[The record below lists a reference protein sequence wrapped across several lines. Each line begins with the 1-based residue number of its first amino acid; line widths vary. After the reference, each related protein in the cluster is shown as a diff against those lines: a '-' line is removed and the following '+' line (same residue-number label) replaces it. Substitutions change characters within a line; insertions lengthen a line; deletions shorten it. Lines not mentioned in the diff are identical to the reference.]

1 MQRYTVTGKINAK
14 PTDWLSFNYS
24 SKFIRNDYKKPSA
37 VDDNVFYH
45 NIAKR
50 WPMEPFLDP
59 NGHGM
64 SMAESLLQGGDYKT
78 QKDNLYQQ
86 FQLILEP
93 IKDWK
98 IFGELNYRTTTEF
111 LHKDVNQVT
120 KYDVNNNPWTNP
132 AEQSSVLEQ
141 ATKNNFFNP
150 NVYTEYFKELNGGH
164 AFKVMV
170 GFQAELNKYR
180 ELGASRTDMI
190 TSNLPTLNTST
201 GTDKITKGGYS
212 HWATAG
218 FFGRIN
224 YNYKERYLL
233 EVNARYDGTSRFSRD
248 NRWNVFPS
256 VSAGWNIA
264 REAFWEPYTDVVN
277 NLKFRGSWGE
287 LGNQNTTNLYPYYQ
301 LLNSQRTM
309 QTVIGC

>member
-170 GFQAELNKYR
+170 GFRRN
-180 ELGASRTDMI
+180 
-190 TSNLPTLNTST
+190 
-201 GTDKITKGGYS
+201 
-212 HWATAG
+212 
-218 FFGRIN
+218 
-224 YNYKERYLL
+224 
-233 EVNARYDGTSRFSRD
+233 
-248 NRWNVFPS
+248 
-256 VSAGWNIA
+256 
-264 REAFWEPYTDVVN
+264 
-277 NLKFRGSWGE
+277 
-287 LGNQNTTNLYPYYQ
+287 
-301 LLNSQRTM
+301 
-309 QTVIGC
+309 